1 MLFVFLSGN
10 ARFASTDRPS
20 TPERPAMKSRLASG
34 LLFSLLILPL
44 AAARAQ
50 AAPLHLPVTA
60 IADDTFFVATIDLT
74 KVDPATLEATAKAAL
89 GDKAGELDDLLAQY
103 KTHHEKYAGKGAEV
117 ATVVFRGDPDNGPG
131 PEPIFYV
138 RFKPGA
144 DHAAVEKQIREDE
157 GENNPEALEITHD
170 GDFML
175 LRKKGVTPPE
185 EGSSDRAKLFAEAMG
200 DSEKP
205 AVALL
210 IFNEAMT
217 KSIQKDIGQGAPAGL
232 GDLAKDSKSIRLELT
247 LGQAVAADVTIQSGD
262 EEAAKRVA
270 DAVGGLGDLIRAQ
283 VAQMKQAFA
292 QVPPQ
297 AAAQMAPLREMA
309 DAMMSLADAF
319 KPQQTGTKVTM
330 KADAKAA
337 GAMLMVVTRGMK
349 MEAANAPAGKGGL

>member
-1 MLFVFLSGN
+1 MN
-10 ARFASTDRPS
+10 
-20 TPERPAMKSRLASG
+20 SRLTFR
-34 LLFSLLILPL
+34 LIFSLFILTL
-44 AAARAQ
+44 AAMRAQ
-50 AAPLHLPVTA
+50 GAPLTLPATA

-74 KVDPATLEATAKAAL
+74 KVDPTTLEATAKAAL
-89 GDKAGELDDLLAQY
+89 GDKAGELDEILAQY
-103 KTHHEKYAGKGAEV
+103 KTHHEKYAGKGAES

-131 PEPIFYV
+131 PEPVFYV

-144 DHAAVEKQIREDE
+144 DHAPVEKQIREDE

-175 LRKKGVTPPE
+175 LRKKGVSPPE
-185 EGSSDRAKLFAEAMG
+185 QGSPDRAKLFAEAHG
-200 DSEKP
+200 DSDRP

-247 LGQAVAADVTIQSGD
+247 LGQAVAADVTIRSAD

-270 DAVGGLGDLIRAQ
+270 DAVSGLGDFIRAQ
-283 VAQMKQAFA
+283 VAQMKQVFA
-292 QVPPQ
+292 QGVPPQ
-297 AAAQMAPLREMA
+297 AAVQMAPLKEIA
-309 DAMMSLADAF
+309 DAMGSLADAF
-319 KPQQTGTKVTM
+319 KPQQAGTTVTM
-330 KADAKAA
+330 KGDAKAA
-337 GAMLMVVTRGMK
+337 GALLMVVTRGMT

>member
-1 MLFVFLSGN
+1 MN
-10 ARFASTDRPS
+10 
-20 TPERPAMKSRLASG
+20 SRLASRLVLS
-34 LLFSLLILPL
+34 LLFLTFATTRS
-44 AAARAQ
+44 Q
-50 AAPLHLPVTA
+50 GAPLTLPATA

-89 GDKAGELDDLLAQY
+89 GEKAGELDDLLAQY
-103 KTHHEKYAGKGAEV
+103 KTHHEKYAGKGAES
-117 ATVVFRGDPDNGPG
+117 ATVVLRGDPDSGPG

-144 DHAAVEKQIREDE
+144 DHAALEKQIHDDE

-175 LRKKGVTPPE
+175 LRKKGVTAPE
-185 EGSSDRAKLFAEAMG
+185 QGSADRAKLFNEALG
-200 DSEKP
+200 DSDKP

-232 GDLAKDSKSIRLELT
+232 GELAKDSKSIRLELT
-247 LGQAVAADVTIQSGD
+247 LGQAVAADVTIRSAD
-262 EEAAKRVA
+262 EEAAKRIA
-270 DAVGGLGDLIRAQ
+270 DAVSGLGDFIRAQ

-292 QVPPQ
+292 QIPPQ
-297 AAAQMAPLREMA
+297 AAAQMAPLKEIA
-309 DAMMSLADAF
+309 DAMVSLADAF
-319 KPQQTGTKVTM
+319 KPQQSGTTVTM